1 VTWVL
6 LAVLGLVV
14 AIAVGVAA
22 SELTSRRIGLS
33 SEPIRAG
40 DALAPPPERY
50 PGGGRHHGGDGS
62 RPGGDDG
69 APAPPGGTTS
79 TPDDST
85 RAPDDSTSAPEDSAA
100 PTGPGTNDSDGDTD
114 DD

>member
-6 LAVLGLVV
+6 LALLGLVV
-14 AIAVGVAA
+14 AIAVGIAA

-40 DALAPPPERY
+40 DALAPKSEYRTPKRE
-50 PGGGRHHGGDGS
+50 GGHHGSGHH
-62 RPGGDDG
+62 RGDDAG
-69 APAPPGGTTS
+69 PAGGH
-79 TPDDST
+79 
-85 RAPDDSTSAPEDSAA
+85 EH
-100 PTGPGTNDSDGDTD
+100 GSDGDADHD